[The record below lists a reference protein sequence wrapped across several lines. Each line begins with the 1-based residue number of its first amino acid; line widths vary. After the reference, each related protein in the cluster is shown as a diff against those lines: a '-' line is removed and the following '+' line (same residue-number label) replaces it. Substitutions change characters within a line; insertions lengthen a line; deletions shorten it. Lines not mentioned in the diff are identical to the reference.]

1 MINLAYYF
9 DWFQAESVPEARL
22 ASQERAV
29 ERLSELCQ
37 HHNIILLQP
46 SSYRVFDGSRATA
59 YSEKDEPVPLGL
71 RGQALWRIEQNV
83 RATCPQHVLLRFGW
97 LLDDS
102 AEGTLGRFLARA
114 EQPEELLLADDRRGN
129 PTPVD
134 DAARVIISV
143 LKQLDCAAPLW
154 GTYHYAGHEATTPLA
169 LGQAILTEARS
180 LHPLAIEAPTAQ
192 AHAARPDAAEEPQ
205 HAVLACKKFC
215 TLSGS
220 SLAPGARHSRLYWIG
235 FIVMANA
242 PILITGGA
250 GFIGSHLTDVLLAK
264 GYSVRILDDLS
275 TGKPG
280 NLPLD
285 NPRVE
290 LIEGDVADAALVA
303 RAMSGCRAVAHLA
316 AVASVQASVDDPVRT
331 HQSNFIGTLNVCE
344 AMRQA
349 GVKRVLFASSAAVY
363 GNNGEGESIDED
375 TPKAPLTPYASDK
388 LASEYYFDFYRR
400 QHGLEPAIFRFF
412 NIFGPRQDPSSPYSG
427 VISIFCERAQK
438 GLPITVFG
446 DGEQTRDFVYVEDLV
461 NVLAQSLEAPQLEV
475 GAVNVGLNQATTLK
489 QLLEALGEVLGQL
502 PSISHGPARSGDIR
516 HSRANNQRLLQR
528 FKFPEPTPMSVGLA
542 RLLGR

>member
-1 MINLAYYF
+1 MA
-9 DWFQAESVPEARL
+9 
-22 ASQERAV
+22 
-29 ERLSELCQ
+29 
-37 HHNIILLQP
+37 
-46 SSYRVFDGSRATA
+46 DG
-59 YSEKDEPVPLGL
+59 
-71 RGQALWRIEQNV
+71 
-83 RATCPQHVLLRFGW
+83 
-97 LLDDS
+97 
-102 AEGTLGRFLARA
+102 
-114 EQPEELLLADDRRGN
+114 
-129 PTPVD
+129 
-134 DAARVIISV
+134 
-143 LKQLDCAAPLW
+143 
-154 GTYHYAGHEATTPLA
+154 
-169 LGQAILTEARS
+169 
-180 LHPLAIEAPTAQ
+180 
-192 AHAARPDAAEEPQ
+192 
-205 HAVLACKKFC
+205 
-215 TLSGS
+215 
-220 SLAPGARHSRLYWIG
+220 
-235 FIVMANA
+235 

-250 GFIGSHLTDVLLAK
+250 GFIGSHLTDALLAK

-290 LIEGDVADAALVA
+290 LIQGDVADAALVA

-388 LASEYYFDFYRR
+388 LASEYYLDFYRR

-446 DGEQTRDFVYVEDLV
+446 DGEQTRDFMYVEDLV
-461 NVLAQSLEAPQLEV
+461 DVLVQSLETPQLEV

-489 QLLEALGEVLGQL
+489 QLLEVLGEVVGQL
-502 PSISHGPARSGDIR
+502 PPISYGPARSGDIR

-528 FKFPEPTPMSVGLA
+528 FKLPEPTPMSVGLA